1 MSAVQVFLRTELFS
15 LSNSPIPPRA
25 MILEGEL
32 TSQEHGGLHLEVN
45 QYRNQQGKPLKGTPA
60 TLFIPNAKVDYLY
73 FAGDG
78 G

>member
-15 LSNSPIPPRA
+15 LADSPIPSRT
-25 MILEGEL
+25 MVLEGEL
-32 TSQEHGGLHLEVN
+32 KSQEHGGLHLEVN
-45 QYRNQQGKPLKGTPA
+45 QYRNQQGKPLKGSPA

-73 FAGDG
+73 FAGSG